1 MHKSVVLIAALLMM
15 IMAGERVPSAAPRE
29 AIAGEVNKKP
39 FTARHA
45 YLYYSRRF
53 VFLVD
58 GDLSCQQML
67 PTDKIPDGTRYVL
80 LFRTG
85 ERELS
90 DAGFYEVH
98 NGHDTKLAEADVKG
112 KLAGTG
118 KLPDRLEIAARSKRG
133 FAVQGAMTLEI
144 CED

>member
-1 MHKSVVLIAALLMM
+1 MKIVLIAALMM
-15 IMAGERVPSAAPRE
+15 TAGEPARATAPKE
-29 AIAGEVNKKP
+29 AIAGELNKKP

-118 KLPDRLEIAARSKRG
+118 KLPDRLEIAARSKSG

>member
-1 MHKSVVLIAALLMM
+1 MKFLLIAALMM
-15 IMAGERVPSAAPRE
+15 TAGEPARATAPKE
-29 AIAGEVNKKP
+29 AIAGELNKKP

-58 GDLSCQQML
+58 GDLSCQQMM

-90 DAGFYEVH
+90 EARFYEVQ
-98 NGHDTKLAEADVKG
+98 NGRDNKLAEADVKG